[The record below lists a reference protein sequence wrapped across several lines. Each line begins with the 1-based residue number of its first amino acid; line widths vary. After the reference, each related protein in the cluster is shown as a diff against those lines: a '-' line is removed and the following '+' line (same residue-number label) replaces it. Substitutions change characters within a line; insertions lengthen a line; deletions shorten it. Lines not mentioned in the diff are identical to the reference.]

1 VSTQCKFDFLKSKD
15 VEVRFDEGPISTD
28 AGLSVLIEW
37 LDNQAN
43 LNRYAEV
50 LEARDERDPSRTI
63 HSNKQ
68 LLRQRLLQIIA
79 GYEDANDCDRL
90 RKDPLFK
97 AANDRLE
104 EDEANASQPT
114 MSRLETRVSAKEV
127 VIFNKQL
134 LEGYIEEKRDDAPE
148 EIILDIDATPAEAHG
163 EQQQALFDGYYGQR
177 IYFPLVVCDGKTGEL
192 LAVRLRNG
200 RAHDKHRARPTV
212 RRIVDRLRE
221 EFPETEIRLR
231 ADDGFTGVKLYR
243 MLDDREVSWR
253 INYAANE
260 VLKRRTED
268 TLEEVQQ
275 EYEETG
281 KKVVRFELLEGY
293 QANTWNKSRWVA
305 AKIECGPQGTNRR
318 FVVCS
323 ERPES
328 AQGVFEFYEGRG
340 ICEQYIREFKDGYRG
355 EKMSCS
361 SFVANAFRAVL
372 YGLAYT
378 LVVRFRRE
386 HLSGTEL
393 EGAFIQTIREKL
405 FKLGARIKITA
416 RRFWIHASQDWPY
429 QELFERVARSVCP
442 QPG

>member
-212 RRIVDRLRE
+212 RRIVERLKE
-221 EFPETEIRLR
+221 VFPETEIRLR

-281 KKVVRFELLEGY
+281 
-293 QANTWNKSRWVA
+293 
-305 AKIECGPQGTNRR
+305 
-318 FVVCS
+318 
-323 ERPES
+323 ES
-328 AQGVFEFYEGRG
+328 SA
-340 ICEQYIREFKDGYRG
+340 
-355 EKMSCS
+355 
-361 SFVANAFRAVL
+361 L
-372 YGLAYT
+372 
-378 LVVRFRRE
+378 
-386 HLSGTEL
+386 
-393 EGAFIQTIREKL
+393 
-405 FKLGARIKITA
+405 
-416 RRFWIHASQDWPY
+416 
-429 QELFERVARSVCP
+429 
-442 QPG
+442 